1 MTRDLLWIDSRA
13 GLVVGVGLLALGA
26 WLSPWYGLPRE
37 LLWVVGVAN
46 LGYGLYSGW
55 LFTRQPRPR
64 AAIVALVMANAS
76 WALVCMLAA
85 YLYASVATV
94 LGVASLAGEGVFVG
108 TLAVLEWRARE
119 RLVIGRAHGS

>member
-1 MTRDLLWIDSRA
+1 
-13 GLVVGVGLLALGA
+13 
-26 WLSPWYGLPRE
+26 
-37 LLWVVGVAN
+37 
-46 LGYGLYSGW
+46 
-55 LFTRQPRPR
+55 
-64 AAIVALVMANAS
+64 
-76 WALVCMLAA
+76 MLAA

>member
-37 LLWVVGVAN
+37 LLWAIGVAN
-46 LGYGLYSGW
+46 VGYGLYSGW

-64 AAIVALVMANAS
+64 GAIVALVVANAT
-76 WALVCMLAA
+76 WALVCLLAV
-85 YLYASVATV
+85 YQYASVASV
-94 LGVASLAGEGVFVG
+94 FGVASLAGEGVFVG
-108 TLAVLEWRARE
+108 ALAVVEWRARD
-119 RLVIGRAHGS
+119 RLVNGRARVT